1 MIRVCTVEAGTTGDQ
16 DLLLTEK
23 IKGKLLIILDMEFL
37 LIQFREY
44 VERSFWFHN
53 GYTGNVTEGIVDIFT
68 LFVDSS
74 ARKQEFI
81 GTLITAQRSLNDTLC
96 MNKDALKTEDSDL
109 RCSLL
114 HDPFCR
120 IDTSSR
126 YGNRLHDGIWTDR

>member
-23 IKGKLLIILDMEFL
+23 IKGKLLIILDMELL

-44 VERSFWFHN
+44 VESSLWLYN
-53 GYTGNVTEGIVDIFT
+53 GYTGNVTEGVVDIFT

-74 ARKQEFI
+74 ARKQKFI

-96 MNKDALKTEDSDL
+96 RN
-109 RCSLL
+109 
-114 HDPFCR
+114 
-120 IDTSSR
+120 I
-126 YGNRLHDGIWTDR
+126 